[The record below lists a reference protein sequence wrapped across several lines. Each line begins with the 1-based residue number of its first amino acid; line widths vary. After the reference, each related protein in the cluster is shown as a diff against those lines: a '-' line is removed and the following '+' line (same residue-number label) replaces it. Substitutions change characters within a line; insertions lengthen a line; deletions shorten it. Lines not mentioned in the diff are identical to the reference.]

1 MIYAYYFDDKRVA
14 RRVGLTMPPFR
25 GKLFNT
31 DRDRARRVMVWYI
44 DMEQTPPTFV
54 QYDPE
59 KMPPLPYYGEWKGM
73 LPLQWIDHEGSLR
86 DWRGELI
93 FRFEG
98 IDTNASS

>member
-1 MIYAYYFDDKRVA
+1 MIFAYYFDDKRVP

-44 DMEQTPPTFV
+44 DMAQTPPTFV

-59 KMPPLPYYGEWKGM
+59 QQRTSQHYPEWAGM
-73 LPLQWIDHEGSLR
+73 LPLQWIDHGGNLR
-86 DWRGELI
+86 DYRGDLI

-98 IDTNASS
+98 A